1 MAVTSSG
8 LAMASRVIVCGLGRT
23 GYEIFSLLRQQGIP
37 VVGIH
42 DQPLSHTDSDVV
54 IGDLR
59 TASTLNAAG
68 IQSAQTLIIAS
79 SDDALNLAIL
89 MQARVLN
96 PRIRVINRL
105 FNTSLGDR
113 LDQTLSHHVSL
124 SVAALAAPVF
134 AFAALG
140 SQAIGQLRLFNQTWP
155 IHEEY
160 IDEYHPWQGCKLS
173 DLWDERSRMLI
184 YYLPA
189 DSRTDLVSAVIR
201 GQVLQVGD
209 RLIIGSQ
216 PSASVQAVRRSW
228 RQRGTKLMSNL
239 RQFQR
244 YSQSMVAVTLVL
256 LATIFLATL
265 TYVCFNHHT
274 SVIDALYFSVG
285 MITGAGGEEQV
296 VEQAPSSIKVFTAL
310 MMLLGAGVIGICYA
324 LLNDF
329 VLGTRLRQ
337 FWDTVQVPAHH
348 HYIVCG
354 LGGVGMQIVQHLRSC
369 GYEVVAIEQD
379 SNCRF
384 LPTARA
390 LKVPVILGD
399 ASLPTTLKAAN
410 LANASALLAVT
421 SNDTANLEIALTA
434 KGLTP
439 KSTAIVR
446 YQDPTFARMA
456 HQVFAF
462 EAVLSPTE
470 LVAPTFAAAAL
481 GGRILGN
488 GMTGHSLWV
497 ALATLITS
505 SHPFCHRAVKD
516 AAIAADFVPLYLE
529 TGKRTVHGWDLLNTY
544 LQVGDV
550 LYLTMPAAHLDQ
562 LHAVPVA
569 EAMVH

>member
-1 MAVTSSG
+1 ME
-8 LAMASRVIVCGLGRT
+8 SRIIVCSLGRT
-23 GYEIFSLLRQQGIP
+23 GYQIFSLLRQQGIP

-42 DQPLSHTDSDVV
+42 DQPLSFADPDVIV
-54 IGDLR
+54 GDLKA
-59 TASTLNAAG
+59 TPTLMAAG
-68 IQSAQTLIIAS
+68 IEQAHTLVIAS

-89 MQARVLN
+89 MQARILN
-96 PRIRVINRL
+96 PQIRVINRL

-113 LDQTLSHHVSL
+113 LDHTLTHHVSL

-140 SQAIGQLRLFNQTWP
+140 SRAIGQLRLFNQTWP

-160 IDEYHPWQGCKLS
+160 IDEYHPWQGRKLS
-173 DLWDERSRMLI
+173 ELWDERSRMLI

-189 DSRTDLVSAVIR
+189 DKRMDLVSAVIR

-216 PSASVQAVRRSW
+216 PNASVQAVRRSW
-228 RQRGTKLMSNL
+228 RQRGTKLVNNL

-244 YSQSMVAVTLVL
+244 YGQSMVVVTLVL
-256 LATIFLATL
+256 LVTILIATL
-265 TYVCFNHHT
+265 TYVCFNRHT
-274 SVIDALYFSVG
+274 SIIDALYFSVG

-296 VEQAPSSIKVFTAL
+296 IEQAPNSIKVFTAL

-329 VLGTRLRQ
+329 VLGTRFRQ

-354 LGGVGMQIVQHLRSC
+354 LGGVGIQIVQHLRSC
-369 GYEVVAIEQD
+369 GYDVVAIEQD
-379 SNCRF
+379 ANCRF
-384 LPTARA
+384 LSIARA

-410 LANASALLAVT
+410 LAHASALLAVT

-497 ALATLITS
+497 ALSTLITAG
-505 SHPFCHRAVKD
+505 HPFCHRVVKD
-516 AAIAADFVPLYLE
+516 AAMDADFVPLYLE
-529 TGKRTVHGWDLLNTY
+529 TGQRRVHGWDLLNTC
-544 LQVGDV
+544 LQAGDV
-550 LYLTMPAAHLDQ
+550 LYLTMPATHLDQ
-562 LHAVPVA
+562 LCSVPA
-569 EAMVH
+569 PEMSEMMVY